1 MEIHTHGSLAVINK
15 LLDEIG
21 KIENCRFAKPGEFS
35 KRAFLNNKRSLFHYE
50 GISNLIAAETE
61 AERSVSTRVSFGE
74 TENICQKWRRNLID
88 ILSLVD
94 ASIDFQR
101 KVKLLI

>member
-21 KIENCRFAKPGEFS
+21 KIENCRFATEFS

-74 TENICQKWRRNLID
+74 TENICQKWRKI
-88 ILSLVD
+88 
-94 ASIDFQR
+94 
-101 KVKLLI
+101 